1 MRFLQFKIGK
11 RTSSTNHT
19 KENSTFSFTI
29 ELKRNY
35 MHQMFATYFPTFL
48 LWLLT
53 YATLYID
60 VDDFDNR
67 FQGSV
72 TAMLVL
78 AALLNSITNSLP
90 RTSYLKL
97 IDLWFFWHTIAIF
110 SVIMFHILLAKV
122 QKSDHYRIYEKDM
135 RSIANGF
142 VEKSQEK
149 NGADDVGS
157 ELGSEVGKKDEKET
171 KKQRKNRCGYSKL
184 CNRIQFNRVAI
195 ISLPIISVVFYAYYF
210 IFTTK
215 NHSSRVL

>member
-1 MRFLQFKIGK
+1 
-11 RTSSTNHT
+11 
-19 KENSTFSFTI
+19 
-29 ELKRNY
+29 
-35 MHQMFATYFPTFL
+35 MHQILATFFPTFL

-122 QKSDHYRIYEKDM
+122 HKSDYYKIYEKDIH
-135 RSIANGF
+135 SNANGF
-142 VEKSQEK
+142 GEKSIEK
-149 NGADDVGS
+149 NGID
-157 ELGSEVGKKDEKET
+157 ELGGHTDHKDGKEEIKS
-171 KKQRKNRCGYSKL
+171 KKKAL
-184 CNRIQFNRVAI
+184 CVFNSSCNFSI
-195 ISLPIISVVFYAYYF
+195 TFDIFF
-210 IFTTK
+210 IPGT
-215 NHSSRVL
+215 V

>member
-1 MRFLQFKIGK
+1 
-11 RTSSTNHT
+11 
-19 KENSTFSFTI
+19 
-29 ELKRNY
+29 
-35 MHQMFATYFPTFL
+35 MHQILASFFPTFL

-60 VDDFDNR
+60 VDNFDNR

-78 AALLNSITNSLP
+78 ASLLNSITNSLP

-122 QKSDHYRIYEKDM
+122 HKSNHYKIYEKH
-135 RSIANGF
+135 ILTTANGF
-142 VEKSQEK
+142 GEKPIEK
-149 NGADDVGS
+149 NGIE
-157 ELGSEVGKKDEKET
+157 ELGSDTDHKDGKEEIKL
-171 KKQRKNRCGYSKL
+171 KKKGVCLFRICT
-184 CNRIQFNRVAI
+184 RIQLNRAAI
-195 ISLPIISVVFYAYYF
+195 ITLPILSLIFYVYYF

-215 NHSSRVL
+215 AHSSREF